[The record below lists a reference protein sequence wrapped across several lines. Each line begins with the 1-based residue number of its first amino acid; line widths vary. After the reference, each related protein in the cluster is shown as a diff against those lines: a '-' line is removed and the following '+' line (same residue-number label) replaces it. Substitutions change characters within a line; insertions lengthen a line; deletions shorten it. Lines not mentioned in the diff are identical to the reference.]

1 MDAGVGEAPVELV
14 GRFYTLF
21 DDGAIIEALE
31 LFADQLETID
41 PGMGTVHGIPPF
53 REYLETLK
61 RAVPDA
67 RASIDHIHSAGSVV
81 VVEGRFVGTFTG
93 PLATP
98 DGDVEPTGAS
108 VDLRFADVSTVV
120 DGRIV
125 AYHTYYDQLGL
136 LEQLGLMT
144 GP

>member
-1 MDAGVGEAPVELV
+1 MDGAPVELV
-14 GRFYTLF
+14 RRFYQAF
-21 DDGAIIEALE
+21 DDGAIGDALA
-31 LFADQLETID
+31 LFGDDLETTD
-41 PGMGTVHGIPPF
+41 PRMGTVHGIPPF

-67 RASIDHIHSAGSVV
+67 RAAVDHIHDAGDVV

-98 DGDVEPTGAS
+98 DGDVDPTGAS
-108 VDLRFADVSTVV
+108 VELRFADVSTVA

-136 LEQLGLMT
+136 LTQLGLMPDT
-144 GP
+144 